1 MLKFNCVILWVK
13 VGKGMIESQ
22 IKNNVNELS
31 KEDMILLIEQ
41 LKNRQEM
48 QEKFILDIYHDLRSP
63 LNVIMSINQML
74 ELIKNNNDFYNKKEI
89 EYLKMLKRNSYK
101 MLKLIDNLMDVTKLE
116 KNYFEINKKNIE
128 IVRFVEGVIESIDKY
143 AKQKNL
149 TLIFDT
155 NKEEC
160 VIAIDPQALDRICI
174 NLISNAIKFSNN
186 ESHIYVTLMIDK
198 NVVKISFM
206 DNGIGIS
213 KEDQRN
219 IFNRFNQ
226 VNTNSEYKGSGI
238 GLDLVK
244 SLVELHGGSIKVE
257 SELGHGCNF
266 TVTLPNERI
275 EIEEVRFEE
284 ERNKIQLLEIEFSD
298 IYL

>member
-1 MLKFNCVILWVK
+1 MLKFICIILWVK
-13 VGKGMIESQ
+13 VGKGMIQ
-22 IKNNVNELS
+22 NKIKDNINELS
-31 KEDMILLIEQ
+31 KKDMIVLIEK
-41 LKNRQEM
+41 LKNKQEM

-63 LNVIMSINQML
+63 LNVIMSVNQML
-74 ELIKNNNDFYNKKEI
+74 ELIKRNNDFYSKKEI
-89 EYLKMLKRNSYK
+89 EYLKMLRRNSYK

-116 KNYFEINKKNIE
+116 KNYFEIKKKNIE
-128 IVRFVEGVIESIDKY
+128 IVRFIEGTIESIDKY

-160 VIAIDPQALDRICI
+160 IVAVDPEALDRICI
-174 NLISNAIKFSNN
+174 NLISNAIKFSNSEN
-186 ESHIYVTLMIDK
+186 FIYITLMIDTK
-198 NVVKISFM
+198 LVKISVM

-213 KEDQRN
+213 KEDQKN

-244 SLVELHGGSIKVE
+244 SLVELHGGSVSLE
-257 SELGHGCNF
+257 SKLGYGSNF
-266 TVTLPNERI
+266 IITLPNEKI
-275 EIEEVRFEE
+275 EAEEIKFEE
-284 ERNKIQLLEIEFSD
+284 EGNKVQLLEIEFSD